1 MVVAEAS
8 AIGGGHTGKIALALL
23 SAAEVPNFLAGL
35 LPSLMTIRR
44 FGAEDMDRKALR
56 QGEVLGSVLSVTVG
70 AGASLAARS
79 WLPFLATMLV
89 LVVLL
94 AAYETAIRNPHP
106 GAKPINDQ

>member
-1 MVVAEAS
+1 MATAGV
-8 AIGGGHTGKIALALL
+8 GDGHTGKIALALL

-44 FGAEDMDRKALR
+44 FGAEDLDRKALR
-56 QGEVLGSVLSVTVG
+56 QGEMLGSVLSITVG

-79 WLPFLATMLV
+79 WLPFLATMVV

-94 AAYETAIRNPHP
+94 AAYESAIRHPHP
-106 GAKPINDQ
+106 NAKPINNQ